1 MNGPAFH
8 SVTLDPAKC
17 KGCTTCVRFCPTEAI
32 RVRKGRAHIIDER
45 CIDCGECIRVCH
57 NNAKKAVSD
66 PLSSLER
73 FAVRVALPAPT
84 LYGQFD
90 ERFSVDRIL
99 GGLLSL
105 GFTDVFEVARAAEL
119 VADATARWIAAAG
132 TGGPWISSACPAV
145 LKLLQVR
152 FPSLLDRIVPV
163 MSPMEAAARLV
174 KERLY
179 PGRTDVGVF
188 FISPCAGKVT
198 VSRFPQGLAESAV
211 DGVIAIKDIYLPLR
225 NVLPGI
231 ADKPVRS
238 AGPRGV
244 AWAHIDGES
253 DAVGLPGAIS
263 VSGIAEVIGVL
274 EALENGKMKNVPF
287 IEALA
292 CPAGCVGG
300 PLTVENPYI
309 ARARIRNIELHAA
322 EAAARGVIVSTAE
335 AAPGGPDGGPSLPE
349 PPVPVQSILAGG
361 SGDICLDFDG
371 PVPARTALRLAADRL
386 KAMIILEETEL
397 ISESL
402 PGLDCGSC
410 GAPTCRAFAEDVA
423 KGDSVITGCI
433 FKLRENVRKLAE
445 ELISIESI
453 QPPGLDKE

>member
-1 MNGPAFH
+1 MNDPGFH

-32 RVRKGRAHIIDER
+32 RVRKGRAFILDER
-45 CIDCGECIRVCH
+45 CIDCGECIRTCP

-66 PLSSLER
+66 PLSAIADY
-73 FAVRVALPAPT
+73 AVRVALPAPT

-99 GGLLSL
+99 SALLEL
-105 GFTDVFEVARAAEL
+105 GFTDVFEVARAAEF
-119 VADATARWIAAAG
+119 VADATAEWIAAAG
-132 TGGPWISSACPAV
+132 DGGPWISSACPAV
-145 LKLLQVR
+145 VKLLQVR
-152 FPSLLDRIVPV
+152 FPSLLDRLVPV
-163 MSPMEAAARLV
+163 ISPMEAAARIV

-198 VSRFPQGLAESAV
+198 VSRYPQGVAKSAV

-225 NVLPGI
+225 NALPGVVERPLG
-231 ADKPVRS
+231 AAS
-238 AGPRGV
+238 ARGV

-253 DAVGLPGAIS
+253 DAVGVPRAIS
-263 VSGIAEVIGVL
+263 VSGIADVIGVF
-274 EALENGKMKNVPF
+274 EALENGKMKDVAF
-287 IEALA
+287 IEALS

-309 ARARIRNIELHAA
+309 ARARVRALERKAA
-322 EAAARGVIVSTAE
+322 DREVRAPRVESAGIDLGYDAA
-335 AAPGGPDGGPSLPE
+335 
-349 PPVPVQSILAGG
+349 VPVR
-361 SGDICLDFDG
+361 SG
-371 PVPARTALRLAADRL
+371 LRLAPDLL
-386 KAMIILEETEL
+386 KAMIMLEETEM
-397 ISESL
+397 IVESL

-423 KGDSVITGCI
+423 KGDAVIAGCI
-433 FKLRENVRKLAE
+433 FKLRENVRKMAE
-445 ELISIESI
+445 ELLSMESI
-453 QPPGLDKE
+453 QPPGLDKD

>member
-1 MNGPAFH
+1 MNDPGFH

-32 RVRKGRAHIIDER
+32 RVRKGRAFILDER
-45 CIDCGECIRVCH
+45 CIDCGECIRTCP

-66 PLSSLER
+66 PLSAIADY
-73 FAVRVALPAPT
+73 AVRVALPAPT

-99 GGLLSL
+99 SALLEL
-105 GFTDVFEVARAAEL
+105 GFTDVFEVARAAEF
-119 VADATARWIAAAG
+119 VADATAEWIAAAG
-132 TGGPWISSACPAV
+132 DGGPWISSACPAV
-145 LKLLQVR
+145 VKLLQVR
-152 FPSLLDRIVPV
+152 FPSLLDRLVPV
-163 MSPMEAAARLV
+163 ISPMEAAARIV

-198 VSRFPQGLAESAV
+198 VSRYPQGVAKSAV

-225 NVLPGI
+225 NALPGVVERPLG
-231 ADKPVRS
+231 AAS
-238 AGPRGV
+238 ARGV

-253 DAVGLPGAIS
+253 DAVGVPRAIS
-263 VSGIAEVIGVL
+263 VSGIADVIGVF
-274 EALENGKMKNVPF
+274 EALENGKMKDVAF
-287 IEALA
+287 IEALS

-309 ARARIRNIELHAA
+309 ARARVRALERKAA
-322 EAAARGVIVSTAE
+322 DREVRAPRVESAGIDLGYDAA
-335 AAPGGPDGGPSLPE
+335 
-349 PPVPVQSILAGG
+349 VPVR
-361 SGDICLDFDG
+361 SG
-371 PVPARTALRLAADRL
+371 LRLAPDLL
-386 KAMIILEETEL
+386 KAMIMLEETEM
-397 ISESL
+397 IVESL

-423 KGDSVITGCI
+423 KGDAVIVGCI
-433 FKLRENVRKLAE
+433 FKLRENVRKMAE
-445 ELISIESI
+445 ELLSMESI
-453 QPPGLDKE
+453 QPPGLDKD